1 MVVCLNAWLEY
12 LMSREFVIFYIC
24 RRDSLHVIHLVS
36 FKRNTSCI
44 LWDVVKIPFR
54 FNPFLVNVPFHHFK
68 NTEKYLAFW
77 NVRRVQKKN
86 IGTKRVKLRKVLQQT
101 RQNSTLTFSQTPKK
115 GRHQTFY
122 YQKLY
127 LYCAKW
133 RMLNIYSRDF
143 IFHIF

>member
-24 RRDSLHVIHLVS
+24 RRDSLNVMHLVS

-44 LWDVVKIPFR
+44 LWDVKKFHLGSTH
-54 FNPFLVNVPFHHFK
+54 FLSMFHFHHLK
-68 NTEKYLAFW
+68 NPEKYLVFW
-77 NVRRVQKKN
+77 NVQRVQKKN
-86 IGTKRVKLRKVLQQT
+86 IGMKRVKLRKVLQQT

-133 RMLNIYSRDF
+133 RMLNIHSRDF